1 MRTIYY
7 FLILTF
13 LVPTSAYACQ
23 KDMQKEV
30 TTGNITV
37 VFNNPVELIS
47 SDNGNRYVSYSATKM
62 HTIIN
67 FEGDLFI
74 NEKYVGFFSG
84 ETKVNYDDWI
94 ISKDRKFISKKIQ
107 DELKKKEHTKLIE
120 LAGMM
125 FEIECLL
132 GGDATSITDDEN
144 FVLDSSGIYIEVIKG
159 RLVFRGHDYGP
170 VEKGMKITWKDG
182 LLSKQ

>member
-1 MRTIYY
+1 MKTIYY
-7 FLILTF
+7 FTILAF
-13 LVPTSAYACQ
+13 FAPTSAFPCQ

-67 FEGDLFI
+67 FEGNLFI
-74 NEKYVGFFSG
+74 NENYIGLFSV
-84 ETKVNYDDWI
+84 ETKVNYDDWMA
-94 ISKDRKFISKKIQ
+94 SKDRKLISRKTQ
-107 DELKKKEHTKLIE
+107 DEFKKREHTKLID
-120 LAGMM
+120 LAGMI
-125 FEIECLL
+125 FEIQCLL
-132 GGDATSITDDEN
+132 GGEATSITDDEN
-144 FVLDSSGIYIEVIKG
+144 FALDSSGIYIEVIKG
-159 RLVFRGHDYGP
+159 RLIFRGHDYGP
-170 VEKGMKITWKDG
+170 VKKGMKITWKDG